1 MNYEITGKTRL
12 TGLLGSPVAHSISP
26 QMHNAAF
33 RHLGLDY
40 VYLAFDVKP
49 EQLKDAVLGLKAA
62 GICGFNLTMPL
73 KVHILPLLDELTPA
87 ARLADAVNTVI
98 VKDGKLIGHNT
109 DGIGY
114 MRSVTDAGFDI
125 IGKKMTLLG
134 AGGAATAICVQAA
147 LDGVSSIDMYKRKN
161 ASWDRTLQFC
171 QKIMTET
178 GCPIRLRD
186 ISDKDALADSIA
198 DSAILTN
205 ATNVGMAPDTN
216 ASPIPDAA
224 MLPKEL
230 IVSDIIYNPRQ
241 TLLLKQASEAGCPHF
256 NGLYMLLY
264 QGAAAFTCWT
274 GKEMPIELIKK
285 QYFKK

>member
-1 MNYEITGKTRL
+1 MNYEITGKTKL

-26 QMHNAAF
+26 QMHNEAF
-33 RHLGLDY
+33 RQLGLDY

-49 EQLKDAVLGLKAA
+49 EQLKDAVKGLTAA

-73 KVHILPLLDELTPA
+73 KVHIIPLLDELTPS
-87 ARLADAVNTVI
+87 ARLANAVNTVI
-98 VKDGKLIGHNT
+98 VKDGALIGHNT

-161 ASWDRTLQFC
+161 ASWDNTLEFC
-171 QKIMTET
+171 QKITKET
-178 GCPIRLRD
+178 GCPIRLCD
-186 ISDKDALADSIA
+186 ISDQTALRKSLAE
-198 DSAILTN
+198 SAILTN
-205 ATNVGMAPDTN
+205 ATNVGMAPDTD
-216 ASPIPDAA
+216 ASPVPDAS

-230 IVSDIIYNPRQ
+230 IVSDIIYNPRE
-241 TLLLKQASEAGCPHF
+241 TLLLKQAKDAGCPSF

-274 GKEMPIELIKK
+274 GKEMPVALIKEK
-285 QYFKK
+285 YFK